1 MCSLSLS
8 LRGKKHTP
16 DLCALTSECVRL
28 PVECV
33 FLPHAGKKHTPDL
46 AYVHWWFYPDSYDDW
61 VPQWEV
67 EGEEEVPERKERWRV
82 CVRWLRDSYKF
93 NEWMNELDY
102 EPDED
107 GEKRAGRWDAEEDS
121 MLWQA
126 YKELGR
132 DFVSIRKRLVARPVA
147 SIKGRLKI
155 LINKEEK
162 RKADAA
168 AGIVE
173 EEGAGGKKEKKEKAK
188 KEGEKGK
195 RDADGAAKGGGGGR
209 KARWP

>member
-1 MCSLSLS
+1 M
-8 LRGKKHTP
+8 
-16 DLCALTSECVRL
+16 
-28 PVECV
+28 
-33 FLPHAGKKHTPDL
+33 
-46 AYVHWWFYPDSYDDW
+46 
-61 VPQWEV
+61 PQWEV

-195 RDADGAAKGGGGGR
+195 RDADGAAKGGGGGGKER
-209 KARWP
+209 GRGAISWDERACKTRGEPKGERHTHIQMSLTLPPALAAAKNSVTSRMTKRIVAVLKGALCL